1 MSEPKFLGC
10 IDNQIFLSIV
20 LLCARESICYAFI
33 EIGLLQAVDLL
44 SSTGD
49 LKLKLNK
56 LIRPCSYPS
65 RCGTNKDP
73 SIIASNGSNK
83 KDQYID
89 LFSTGRKTG
98 WWACNAGKKLI
109 VSVYLYYIFFFQRKK
124 LLLLNSNRN

>member
-49 LKLKLNK
+49 LELKLNK
-56 LIRPCSYPS
+56 LIRPCPYPS

-73 SIIASNGSNK
+73 KNK
-83 KDQYID
+83 KDQFID

-98 WWACNAGKKLI
+98 WWACYAGKKI
-109 VSVYLYYIFFFQRKK
+109 RVSVYLYYIFFFQRKK
-124 LLLLNSNRN
+124 LLLLNRNRN